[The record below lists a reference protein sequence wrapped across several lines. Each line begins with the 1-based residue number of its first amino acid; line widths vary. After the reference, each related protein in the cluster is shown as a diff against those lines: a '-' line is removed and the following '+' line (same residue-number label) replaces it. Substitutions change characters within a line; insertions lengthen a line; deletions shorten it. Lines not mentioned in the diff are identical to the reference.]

1 MALNNITFV
10 KGKGGLGRALPSK
23 DNYSGLILYV
33 ATLPSGFTSGDRIK
47 QVFSVEDAETLG
59 ILDDYSDETK
69 ATATYTFTAVG
80 ADGDTVALSIVEPK
94 STVSLG
100 TFTKTSAESTVTLL
114 AAAYVALINSGT
126 ITHGYTASNL
136 VGVVTIVARP
146 KLGVF
151 LNTGT
156 PVVATVVGT
165 ISGTIAQ
172 FGSGALVDGVASK
185 LAVYH
190 YHISEFFRMAPQGV
204 LYVGCYAV
212 PGGSHDFTEVDLV
225 QAYAVGEIRQFGIYV
240 DNTTFATS
248 LITAAQL
255 RATAL
260 EALNMPCS
268 ILLGC
273 DQTAALST
281 LTDLSVMA
289 SKNVSVVISQDG
301 YGLGYEVYKQY
312 GKSITNLGVLLGAVS
327 LAKVSEDIAWVSK
340 FNISDGYE
348 NNVPAFANGVNF
360 SVQTANLISQLNLYR
375 FIFAR
380 TFVGLTGTYFNDD
393 HCAVTWTSDY
403 AYIDDN
409 RVIDKSIRGIRTNL
423 LPQLNSPLTL
433 NSDGTLT
440 DVTVAY
446 FEGLCAIGLD
456 QMIRDEELSAYDVT
470 IDPSQDVLTTSILTI
485 AVVLIKNGVARNIV
499 VNIGFGTSI

>member
-10 KGKGGLGRALPSK
+10 KGAGGLGRALPSK

-69 ATATYTFTAVG
+69 ATATYTFTTVG
-80 ADGDTVALSIVEPK
+80 ADGDTVELTVAEPK
-94 STVSLG
+94 SVVSLG
-100 TFTKTSAESTVTLL
+100 EFTKTSAESTVTLL
-114 AAAYVALINSGT
+114 AAAYVALINAGT
-126 ITHGYTASNL
+126 ITHGYTASN
-136 VGVVTIVARP
+136 VAGVVTIVARP

-156 PVVATVVGT
+156 PIVATIVGT
-165 ISGTIAQ
+165 IAGTIAQ
-172 FGSGALVDGVASK
+172 FGAGALIDGIASK

-190 YHISEFFRMAPQGV
+190 YHISEFFRLAPQGV
-204 LYVGCYAV
+204 LYVSCNAI
-212 PGGSHDFTEVDLV
+212 GGTHTFTEIDLM
-225 QAYAVGEIRQFGIYV
+225 QAYAIGEIRQIGIYV
-240 DNTTFATS
+240 DDTTFATS
-248 LITAAQL
+248 LVTAAQT
-255 RATAL
+255 RATAM
-260 EALNMPCS
+260 EALSMPVQ

-281 LTDLSVMA
+281 LTDLSTLA

-301 YGLGYEVYKQY
+301 YGLGFELYKQY
-312 GKSITNLGVLLGAVS
+312 GKSITNLGVALGCVS
-327 LAKVSEDIAWVSK
+327 LSKVSEDIAWVGK

-360 SVQTANLISQLNLYR
+360 SVQTTNLIAQLNLYR
-375 FIFAR
+375 FIFVR
-380 TFVGLTGTYFNDD
+380 TFVGLTGSYFNDD
-393 HCAVTWTSDY
+393 HCAVSWTSDY

-409 RVIDKSIRGIRTNL
+409 RVIDKAIRGIRTNL
-423 LPQLNSPLTL
+423 LPQLNAPLTL

-440 DVTVAY
+440 DVTIAY
-446 FEGLCAIGLD
+446 FEGLCTIGLD
-456 QMIRDEELSAYDVT
+456 QMIRDTELSAYDVT
-470 IDPSQDVLTTSILTI
+470 IDPSQDVLTTSTLTI
-485 AVVLIKNGVARNIV
+485 AVTLIKNGVARNIV